1 MYQNSKYIVRK
12 QYEAKSRI
20 QLCTNMW
27 VKAKVLGLL
36 MTASIQSQ
44 TFSILNYRAQKEVKN
59 FVDSLKLL

>member
-12 QYEAKSRI
+12 QYEAKNRKEYV

-36 MTASIQSQ
+36 MTTSIRSQ
-44 TFSILNYRAQKEVKN
+44 TFSPLNYKAQKEKN
-59 FVDSLKLL
+59 FY